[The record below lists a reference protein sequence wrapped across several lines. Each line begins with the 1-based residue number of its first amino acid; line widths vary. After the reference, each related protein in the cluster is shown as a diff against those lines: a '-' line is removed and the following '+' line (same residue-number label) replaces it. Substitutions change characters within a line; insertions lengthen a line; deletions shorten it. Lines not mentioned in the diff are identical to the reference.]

1 MLGCMTP
8 SFDIVVHGVP
18 APQGSKK
25 GGYSAKTGKTFVYE
39 QNSKTQKSWRQ
50 DVIAAAVAVRESAG
64 FEMLDGPV
72 QIVIYFR
79 LPRPAS
85 VKVSKRPFPAVKPDI
100 DKILR
105 NTLDGLTQAG
115 VYRDDAQVVDLFVQK
130 RYANDDPAGSP
141 GATVHV
147 GLVALPEII

>member
-1 MLGCMTP
+1 MAAF
-8 SFDIVVHGVP
+8 FDIVVHGTP

-50 DVIAAAVAVRESAG
+50 DVIAAAVQMREAAKL
-64 FEMLDGPV
+64 ETLDGPMYV
-72 QIVIYFR
+72 VVTFR

-85 VKVSKRPFPAVKPDI
+85 VNIRRRPFPCVKPDM
-100 DKILR
+100 DKLLR

-115 VYRDDAQVVDLFVQK
+115 VYRDDAQIVKIFAEK
-130 RYANDDPAGSP
+130 RYATDDPDGSP
-141 GATVHV
+141 GASIRV
-147 GLVALPEII
+147 GVLDPPEII

>member
-1 MLGCMTP
+1 MAP
-8 SFDIVVHGVP
+8 SIHIVVHGVP

-50 DVIAAAVAVRESAG
+50 DVIAAAVELRDKDRRET
-64 FEMLDGPV
+64 LDGPIEV
-72 QIVIYFR
+72 HVDFR

-85 VKVSKRPFPAVKPDI
+85 VNIRRRPFPCVKPDI

-105 NTLDGLTQAG
+105 NTLDGLTQAAI
-115 VYRDDAQVVDLFVQK
+115 YRDDAQVINLVVTK
-130 RYANDDPAGSP
+130 RYATEDPNGSP
-141 GATVHV
+141 GATICVA
-147 GLVALPEII
+147 LVALPEII

>member
-1 MLGCMTP
+1 MTP
-8 SFDIVVHGVP
+8 SFDLVVHGVP

-25 GGYSAKTGKTFVYE
+25 GGFSAKTGKTFVYE

-50 DVIAAAVAVRESAG
+50 DVIAAAVALRELHG
-64 FEMLDGPV
+64 FETLDGPLELTV
-72 QIVIYFR
+72 EFR

-85 VKVSKRPFPAVKPDI
+85 VNIRRRPYPGVKPEI
-100 DKILR
+100 DKLLR

-115 VYRDDAQVVDLFVQK
+115 IYRDDAQVVNLGAFK
-130 RYANDDPAGSP
+130 RYATDDPAGSP
-141 GATVHV
+141 GATIRV

>member
-1 MLGCMTP
+1 MAPFL
-8 SFDIVVHGVP
+8 DIVVHGVP

-25 GGYSAKTGKTFVYE
+25 GGYSPKTGKTFVYE

-50 DVIAAAVAVRESAG
+50 DVIAAAVAAREAVTLDT
-64 FEMLDGPV
+64 FDGP
-72 QIVIYFR
+72 IYVVVSFR

-85 VKVSKRPFPAVKPDI
+85 VSISRRPYPAVKPDI

-115 VYRDDAQVVDLFVQK
+115 VYRDDAQVIEIYMKK
-130 RYANDDPAGSP
+130 RYATDDPDGSP
-141 GATVHV
+141 GASIRV
-147 GLVALPEII
+147 GLVAAPEII

>member
-1 MLGCMTP
+1 MAA

-25 GGYSAKTGKTFVYE
+25 GGFSAKTGKTFVYE

-50 DVIAAAVAVRESAG
+50 DVIAAAVALREANG
-64 FEMLDGPV
+64 LETLDGPIHLFV
-72 QIVIYFR
+72 EFR

-85 VKVSKRPFPAVKPDI
+85 VRVAKRPYPAVKPDM
-100 DKILR
+100 DKLLR

-115 VYRDDAQVVDLFVQK
+115 IYRDDAQVVDLFAQK
-130 RYANDDPAGSP
+130 RYATDDPAGAP
-141 GATVHV
+141 GATVRV
-147 GLVALPEII
+147 GLVAMPEII

>member
-1 MLGCMTP
+1 MAP

-39 QNSKTQKSWRQ
+39 QNSKTQTSWRQ
-50 DVIAAAVAVRESAG
+50 DVIAAAVRQREGIGWDTA
-64 FEMLDGPV
+64 EGPV
-72 QIVIYFR
+72 EIHVTFR

-85 VKVSKRPFPAVKPDI
+85 VKVTKRPFPAVKPDI
-100 DKILR
+100 DKLTR
-105 NTLDGLTQAG
+105 NTLDALTQAG
-115 VYRDDAQVVDLFVQK
+115 VYRDDAQVIHMWVTK
-130 RYANDDPAGSP
+130 YYATDDPDGAP
-141 GATVHV
+141 GASIRV

>member
-1 MLGCMTP
+1 MTP
-8 SFDIVVHGVP
+8 SIDLVVHGVP

-50 DVIAAAVAVRESAG
+50 DVIAAAVALREAGG
-64 FEMLDGPV
+64 FETLDGAIELFL
-72 QIVIYFR
+72 QFR

-85 VKVSKRPFPAVKPDI
+85 VKITRRPYPAVKPDI
-100 DKILR
+100 DKLIR

-115 VYRDDAQVVDLFVQK
+115 VYRDDAQVIHISCQK
-130 RYANDDPAGSP
+130 LYATDDPAGSP
-141 GATVHV
+141 GATIRV

>member
-1 MLGCMTP
+1 MTP

-50 DVIAAAVAVRESAG
+50 DVIAAATQMRRDLGADT
-64 FEMLDGPV
+64 FDGPV
-72 QIVIYFR
+72 SVVIHFR

-85 VKVSKRPFPAVKPDI
+85 VNIRRRPFPAVKPDM
-100 DKILR
+100 DKLVR

-130 RYANDDPAGSP
+130 RYATDDPGGAP
-141 GATVHV
+141 GATVCV
-147 GLVALPEII
+147 TLVKPPEII

>member
-1 MLGCMTP
+1 MAP

-50 DVIAAAVAVRESAG
+50 DVIAAAVELREAHG
-64 FEMLDGPV
+64 WGTLDGPV
-72 QIVIYFR
+72 EIHMTFR

-85 VKVSKRPFPAVKPDI
+85 VKITKRPYPAVKPDI
-100 DKILR
+100 DKLIR

-115 VYRDDAQVVDLFVQK
+115 IYRDDAQVIHMWATK
-130 RYANDDPAGSP
+130 YYATDDPGGSP
-141 GATVHV
+141 GASIRVA
-147 GLVALPEII
+147 LVALPEII

>member
-1 MLGCMTP
+1 M
-8 SFDIVVHGVP
+8 VVHGVP

-50 DVIAAAVAVRESAG
+50 DVIAAAVAQRESEG
-64 FEMLDGPV
+64 WETLEGPLYLW
-72 QIVIYFR
+72 IMFR

-85 VKVSKRPFPAVKPDI
+85 VNVKRRPYPCVKPDI

-115 VYRDDAQVVDLFVQK
+115 VYRDDAQAVELHVK
-130 RYANDDPAGSP
+130 KAYATDDPNGAP
-141 GATVHV
+141 GASIRV
-147 GLVALPEII
+147 GLVAVPEII

>member
-1 MLGCMTP
+1 MTP
-8 SFDIVVHGVP
+8 SANLVVHGVP

-50 DVIAAAVAVRESAG
+50 DVIAAAVALRELHS
-64 FEMLDGPV
+64 FETLDGPV

-85 VKVSKRPFPAVKPDI
+85 VKVSRRPYPAVKPDV
-100 DKILR
+100 DKLLR
-105 NTLDGLTQAG
+105 NTLDALTQAG
-115 VYRDDAQVVDLFVQK
+115 IYRDDAQVVDLFVQK
-130 RYANDDPAGSP
+130 RYATDDPAGSP
-141 GATVHV
+141 GATIRV